1 MSLDLFR
8 SLSWL
13 PAPPPDFSA
22 RCRAVLDQDS
32 EAALGSRLQS
42 LASFALDENQLNH
55 LARAMSKA
63 HKSGASLQPLVPFR
77 LGVLSNSTLDFIVPA
92 LVATAARHGIAL
104 ECVKADYDQA
114 VQEALSPDS
123 VINRAKPDAVLVA
136 MDYRAL
142 PLRCKKGDA
151 AEAENAVS
159 QAVAF
164 IETLRAGLKANSK
177 TVCILQTIAPPPER
191 LFGSFDRALP
201 GATANII
208 NRVNLRL
215 AESVFGTED
224 ILLDV
229 ADLAETVG
237 LADWHSPTEWNLAKL
252 PFSNRFLPLYAD
264 HVARLLAALRGKSRR
279 VLVLDLDNT
288 VWGGVIGD
296 DGLEG
301 IQVAQGDAT
310 GEAHLSVQRLALEL
324 RERGIVLAV
333 SSKNEDEIAR
343 LPFRKHPEMLLKE
356 EHIAVFQANWN
367 DKATNITAI
376 AKELSLG
383 LDSIV
388 FLDDNPVERNL
399 VRQLLPAVAVPELP
413 ADPALYARTLAAAGY
428 FESISFSD
436 EDVARARFYQDNAKR
451 VGLQNQVGDLNAYLA
466 SLQME
471 ITFQPFDE
479 IGRARITQ
487 LINKSNQYN
496 LTTKRYTEPEVAAAQ
511 HDPQCFTLQ
520 VRLSDTFGDN
530 GMISV
535 IICRQQS
542 HSQWEIDTWLMSCR
556 VLGRRVEQM
565 VLREILEHARRN
577 GIRKLIGAYRPT
589 DRNKLVEDHYS
600 KLGFT
605 VISTEPDA
613 TTIWELNVDT
623 AAVEAAPMTV
633 RSIGFMQ
640 ETSDVAHDRA
650 S

>member
-13 PAPPPDFSA
+13 PEPPPDFSA

-32 EAALGSRLQS
+32 ETALGLRLQS
-42 LASFALDENQLNH
+42 LASFALNENQLNH
-55 LARAMSKA
+55 LARAIAKA
-63 HKSGASLQPLVPFR
+63 QNSHAALNPLVPFR
-77 LGVLSNSTLDFIVPA
+77 LGILGNSTLDFIVPA
-92 LVATAARHGIAL
+92 LVATAARYGIVL
-104 ECVKADYDQA
+104 ECIRADYDQA

-123 VINRAKPDAVLVA
+123 NIHRAMPEAVLVA
-136 MDYRAL
+136 IDYRAL
-142 PLRCKKGDA
+142 PLRCKQGDA
-151 AEAENAVS
+151 AEADHAVS
-159 QAVAF
+159 QSFAY
-164 IETLRAGLKANSK
+164 IETLRAGLKAHSK

-201 GATANII
+201 GTTANILQ
-208 NRVNLRL
+208 RLNLRL
-215 AESVFGTED
+215 AETIFGSTD

-229 ADLAETVG
+229 ANLAETVG

-264 HVARLLAALRGKSRR
+264 HLARLLAALRGKSRR

-301 IQVAQGDAT
+301 IQCAQGDAT
-310 GEAHLSVQRLALEL
+310 GEAHLSVQRLALDL
-324 RERGIVLAV
+324 RERGVVLAV
-333 SSKNEDEIAR
+333 SSKNDDETAR
-343 LPFRKHPEMLLKE
+343 LPFRKHPEMLLQE

-367 DKATNITAI
+367 DKASNISAI
-376 AKELSLG
+376 ARELSLG

-413 ADPALYARTLAAAGY
+413 ADPALYARTLTAAGY
-428 FESISFSD
+428 FESVSFSE
-436 EDVARARFYQDNAKR
+436 EDVARARFYRDNAKR
-451 VGLQNQVGDLNAYLA
+451 VGLEKQVGDLGAYLS

-520 VRLSDTFGDN
+520 VRLSDSFGDN

-535 IICRQQS
+535 IICRPQS
-542 HSQWEIDTWLMSCR
+542 RFTWEIDTWLMSCR

-577 GIRKLIGAYRPT
+577 GIRKLTGAYRPT

-605 VISTEPDA
+605 LLSTAADA
-613 TTIWELNVDT
+613 TTTWELDVDT
-623 AAVEAAPMTV
+623 AVIEAAPMTV
-633 RSIGFMQ
+633 RSSGFMQ
-640 ETSDVAHDRA
+640 ETSDLANDRV

>member
-13 PAPPPDFSA
+13 PEPPTDFSA
-22 RCRAVLDQDS
+22 RCRAVLDQNNQT
-32 EAALGSRLQS
+32 ALGLRLQS
-42 LASFALDENQLNH
+42 LASFALNENQLNH
-55 LARAMSKA
+55 LARVISRAR
-63 HKSGASLQPLVPFR
+63 KSQASLQPLLPFR
-77 LGVLSNSTLDFIVPA
+77 LGILSNSTLDFIAPA
-92 LVATAARHGIAL
+92 LVATAARYGIAL
-104 ECVKADYDQA
+104 ECIKADYDQA

-123 VINRAKPDAVLVA
+123 TINRAKPDAVLVA

-151 AEAENAVS
+151 AEADNAVRQS
-159 QAVAF
+159 LAY
-164 IETLRAGLKANSK
+164 IETLRAGLKAKSK

-201 GATANII
+201 GTTANII
-208 NRVNLRL
+208 QRVNLRL
-215 AESVFGTED
+215 AETIFGSED

-229 ADLAETVG
+229 ASLAETVG

-252 PFSNRFLPLYAD
+252 PFSDSFLPLYAD

-301 IQVAQGDAT
+301 IQCAQGDAT
-310 GEAHLSVQRLALEL
+310 GEAYLSVQRLALEL
-324 RERGIVLAV
+324 RERGVVLAV

-471 ITFQPFDE
+471 ITFQPFNE

-511 HDPQCFTLQ
+511 HDPQSFTLQ
-520 VRLSDTFGDN
+520 VRLSDSFGDN

-535 IICRQQS
+535 IICRQES
-542 HSQWEIDTWLMSCR
+542 HSVWEIDTWLMSCR
-556 VLGRRVEQM
+556 VLGRCVEQM
-565 VLREILEHARRN
+565 VLREILEHAWRN

-605 VISTEPDA
+605 LIGADA
-613 TTIWELNVDT
+613 GGTTTWELD
-623 AAVEAAPMTV
+623 VESATVAAAPMTV

-640 ETSDVAHDRA
+640 ETSDIAHERT